1 MQPSTPAPALALLAR
16 GQTLTRAF
24 AAGDELFCASGTLEL
39 NTSVLAGIEAMAGL
53 QLRLHAGQ
61 SWRAPAALWLQV
73 TALDGQA
80 QLRCLAAPTPAPL
93 APLAPPP
100 TRHWRARIAAML
112 GMGRTLR
119 T

>member
-16 GQTLTRAF
+16 GQTLTRAL

-93 APLAPPP
+93 APPV
-100 TRHWRARIAAML
+100 TRPWRARIAAML